1 MRARPLR
8 RVSSARNPA
17 LALVRALESK
27 RSRRERRLVVL
38 EGEDLID
45 AGLAAGLRP
54 VALLVDQDRVPAD
67 DPRLDAT
74 ADVDER
80 YAVPGELLKRV
91 SALGFAPRMI
101 GVFPQPGPYDFRNVP
116 MPPSLALWLAGVGD
130 PGNVGTLIR
139 TAAALGCDWV
149 GLGPGS
155 ADASNPK
162 AVRAAMGATFHVPLL
177 EGVRAED
184 LATREGIR
192 MVAAILHGGR
202 PPWEVDLVAPSI
214 IALGA
219 ERAGLDSSLGPFAA
233 GQLVRV
239 TIPQEPGADSL
250 NVAAAGAILLAEA
263 RRQRALA
270 DESAIDTLPGR

>member
-27 RSRRERRLVVL
+27 KTRRERRLVVL
-38 EGEDLID
+38 EGEDLVD

-54 VALLVDQDRVPAD
+54 VALIVDEERVPAD
-67 DPRLDAT
+67 DPRLAAT

-80 YAVPGELLKRV
+80 YAVPGELLKKV

-101 GVFPQPGPYDFRNVP
+101 GVFPQPGPHDFRGVP

-139 TAAALGCDWV
+139 TAAALGCEWV

-155 ADASNPK
+155 ADGYSPK
-162 AVRAAMGATFHVPLL
+162 AVRAAMGATFRVPLL
-177 EGVRAED
+177 EGVSADD

-192 MVAAILHGGR
+192 IVAAVVHGGR
-202 PPWEVDLVAPSI
+202 PPWAVDLAAPAV

-219 ERAGLDSSLGPFAA
+219 ERAGLDASLGPFDAD
-233 GQLVRV
+233 QLVRV
-239 TIPQEPGADSL
+239 TIPQEPGAESL

-263 RRQRALA
+263 RRQRVIGAPRV
-270 DESAIDTLPGR
+270 DESD